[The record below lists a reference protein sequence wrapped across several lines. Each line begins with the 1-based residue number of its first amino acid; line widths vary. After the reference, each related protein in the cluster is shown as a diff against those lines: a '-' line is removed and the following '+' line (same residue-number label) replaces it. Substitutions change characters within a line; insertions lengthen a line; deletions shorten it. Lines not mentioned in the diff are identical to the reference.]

1 MKIKSITVYT
11 IVIAAVFALAIL
23 FFSCAVIREYQ
34 GGSNRTGAIFDHM
47 VTGTKNAA
55 STYQSNSAEFRAT
68 FEQLT
73 GTLENYD
80 SLVLAKNNLP
90 IFVYPAGAIET
101 TTSGKFYKAYS
112 NSFSVSGESYKITAT
127 MYLLRPSS
135 IFHYARFSFFIVL
148 VGTALAVIL
157 LCYLYVSKSDAVEI
171 EEPAKDDNI
180 KNEDVYSNFLA
191 DFNTVPKATTVVN
204 EPETAATSNV
214 SEEQPK
220 TTVVPNIPE
229 DKSETTD
236 VQETTPV
243 AEQKPETMEETNVVE
258 ESVAE
263 ESTFDNAVGIVSED
277 TVEETVVEPSPFFDE
292 PVSEEEAFAK
302 NDVFETHEENVEEE
316 SVSSSSVDNN
326 SATNI
331 ETPSFDSA
339 PNGIFSPATGFCWED
354 HLEPRLDTELIRATA
369 SETDLSLILI
379 RVPGLI
385 FSEPL
390 TKVICT
396 YLQQQFQYSDLLFEY
411 MPDGFAVIKEDMSI
425 DAALSLAETVLA
437 EIDKIIAGKG
447 YNCYIGISTRA
458 ERILPG
464 KRILLEAS
472 EALKHAIASGSESPI
487 IAFKANDTKYREY
500 IETHS

>member
-1 MKIKSITVYT
+1 MKIKSIAVYT
-11 IVIAAVFALAIL
+11 IVIAVVFALAIL
-23 FFSCAVIREYQ
+23 FFSGAVIREYQ
-34 GGSNRTGAIFDHM
+34 GGSNRTGAVFDHM

-55 STYQSNSAEFRAT
+55 TTYQSNSTEFRAT

-73 GTLENYD
+73 GSLENYD
-80 SLVLAKNNLP
+80 SLVLSKNNLP

-101 TTSGKFYKAYS
+101 VTSGKFYKAYS
-112 NSFSVSGESYKITAT
+112 NSFSVAGESYKITAT

-148 VGTALAVIL
+148 VGTALTVIL
-157 LCYLYVSKSDAVEI
+157 LCYLYVSRPEVEVA
-171 EEPAKDDNI
+171 EDQKDDNV

-191 DFNTVPKATTVVN
+191 DFNTPATTV
-204 EPETAATSNV
+204 PNV
-214 SEEQPK
+214 QEEQSK
-220 TTVVPNIPE
+220 QSVETTVVADAKENVPPVTE
-229 DKSETTD
+229 QEREAVEFEMTEET
-236 VQETTPV
+236 
-243 AEQKPETMEETNVVE
+243 AETNVETENTTDDEFYIPSE
-258 ESVAE
+258 EPTSKTIDE
-263 ESTFDNAVGIVSED
+263 HNNFFN
-277 TVEETVVEPSPFFDE
+277 EP
-292 PVSEEEAFAK
+292 SEEEAFA
-302 NDVFETHEENVEEE
+302 THDIVEHNEEE
-316 SVSSSSVDNN
+316 KSVFSVSSENDNAKK
-326 SATNI
+326 SDAA
-331 ETPSFDSA
+331 DSA
-339 PNGIFSPATGFCWED
+339 PSGLFSPATGFCWED

-369 SETDLSLILI
+369 SETDLSLILV

-437 EIDKIIAGKG
+437 EINKIIAGKG

-472 EALKHAIASGSESPI
+472 EALKHAIDTGEESPI